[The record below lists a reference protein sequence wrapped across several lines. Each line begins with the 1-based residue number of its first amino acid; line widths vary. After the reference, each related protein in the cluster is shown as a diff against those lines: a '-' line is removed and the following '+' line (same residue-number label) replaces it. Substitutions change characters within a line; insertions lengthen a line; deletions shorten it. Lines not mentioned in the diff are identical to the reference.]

1 MTKLVHGQVLTARCR
16 CGGEVIRDDDAR
28 TVLHSDPV
36 CDWFEKL
43 ASSGNPEVR
52 EIKTEAVDAHLAA
65 LRQRVRNQ
73 KDPS

>member
-1 MTKLVHGQVLTARCR
+1 MTKLVQGVALTARCR
-16 CGGEVIRDDDAR
+16 CGGDVIRDDDAR

-43 ASSGNPEVR
+43 ASAGKPEVR
-52 EIKTEAVDAHLAA
+52 EVRAEAVNAHLAA